1 MLNTINT
8 SLNTNSQTDVA
19 YLDFRKA
26 FDSVAH
32 KELLFKLWTFGTTG
46 GVWKWIQA
54 YLTNRFQNVAINGA
68 ASGVL
73 PVISGVPQ
81 GSILGPILFLVFVN
95 DLPATVTSSLV
106 LMFADD
112 AKCAHSIFKIS
123 DCLSLQ
129 EDLNNLVLWSTTW
142 NLLLMKEN
150 VQLLDFSLNV
160 LPSLRLLS

>member
-1 MLNTINT
+1 MIRWLTKNYCLNSGHLA
-8 SLNTNSQTDVA
+8 SLV
-19 YLDFRKA
+19 
-26 FDSVAH
+26 
-32 KELLFKLWTFGTTG
+32 GG

-54 YLTNRFQNVAINGA
+54 YLTNRFQYVAINGA

-112 AKCAHSIFKIS
+112 AKCAHSIFKLS

-142 NLLLMKEN
+142 NLLFNEGKC
-150 VQLLDFSLNV
+150 SII
-160 LPSLRLLS
+160 